1 MATRDYQSNRKGFQ
15 LDCGRTFLQKQ
26 RLQELRTGRSLF
38 IPALA
43 SGWEGRWSRGLG
55 KELTL

>member
-26 RLQELRTGRSLF
+26 RLQELAQGGAFSSL
-38 IPALA
+38 L
-43 SGWEGRWSRGLG
+43 
-55 KELTL
+55 